1 MDDATL
7 ISQIRAFN
15 RAYTN
20 RLGLI
25 GRDFLDSP
33 YSLTE
38 ARILHEIGVSGAGTT
53 AAALCATLSLDPAYF
68 SRLLKGLR
76 ARGLVDSAPAPEDR
90 RSFILRLSD
99 KGMAEYHA
107 LAERSNAQIAGEL
120 ARMTPEDRHRLG
132 RAVAT
137 LRELFDPDAA
147 APARPPAI
155 IRPYRSGDIGW
166 LIETQAVAYQR
177 DHGFNHRFEGL
188 VAQITGDFLSRAP
201 APREACWIAEAGG
214 ERLGSIM
221 VTEGDAETAKLRLL
235 FVEARARGLGLGRAL
250 VQTVIDFAKVQGYR
264 HITLWTNAELKP
276 ALTLYESCGFRLVA
290 QEPYGLFGTPSMSQ
304 TWCLDLRDPSPLPD
318 QTTHTECAT
327 MSAD

>member
-1 MDDATL
+1 MDDAEL

-33 YSLTE
+33 YSLAE

-53 AAALCATLSLDPAYF
+53 AAALCTTLSLDPAYF

-76 ARGLVDSAPAPEDR
+76 ARELVQRDPAPGDR
-90 RSFILRLSD
+90 RSYILRLSD
-99 KGMAEYHA
+99 KGMAEYLA
-107 LAERSNAQIAGEL
+107 LAERSNAQIAHALGS
-120 ARMTPEDRHRLG
+120 MTREDRHRLG
-132 RAVAT
+132 RAVST
-137 LRELFDPDAA
+137 LRELFDPDATA
-147 APARPPAI
+147 AVRPPAV

-166 LIETQAVAYQR
+166 LIEAQAVAYQR
-177 DHGFNHRFEGL
+177 DYGFNHRFEGL

-221 VTEGDAETAKLRLL
+221 VTEGDVETAKLRLL
-235 FVEARARGLGLGRAL
+235 FVEARARGLGLGRTL
-250 VQTVIDFAKVQGYR
+250 VHTVIDFAKAQGYR
-264 HITLWTNAELKP
+264 RITLWTNEELKP
-276 ALTLYESCGFRLVA
+276 ALQLYGSCGFRLVA
-290 QEPYGLFGTPSMSQ
+290 QEPYDLFGPASMSQ
-304 TWCLDLRDPSPLPD
+304 TWCLDLQAPSPSAGA
-318 QTTHTECAT
+318 TKRTEFAT
-327 MSAD
+327 VSPG